1 VKLTRS
7 SNRRGSRIILV
18 VLWCGFVA
26 LIVLLIGISPLA
38 LQQLAH
44 IHGLDWVQL
53 SNIGQAYGAAVALL
67 TVLTLG
73 GVVAALIVQLRDSR
87 ATREQTARSFHL
99 ELLRMAMEQED
110 FREVMGVT
118 SADSRQ
124 ERQIIYARLW
134 VAYWLMLYRIDYL
147 SEAELR
153 LNLSREIFQSIPGRT
168 MWEGSRD
175 FYLTTASQD
184 RRSRTFYEIVNDEYA
199 RLAPL
204 MPHKVVGRSV
214 DPCLPGR
221 NPLAKQV
228 GAAILA
234 AATLAALGRLI
245 RCNNRESRH

>member
-1 VKLTRS
+1 MKSARRS
-7 SNRRGSRIILV
+7 TPRGSRITLA
-18 VLWCGFVA
+18 VLWCGFVV

-38 LQQLAH
+38 LQRLAN
-44 IHGLDWVQL
+44 IHGLDWEQL
-53 SNIGQAYGAAVALL
+53 SNIGQAYGATVALL

-73 GVVAALIVQLRDSR
+73 GVVAALIIQLKDSR

-99 ELLRMAMEQED
+99 ELLRMAMEEEGL
-110 FREVMGVT
+110 REVMGVV

-153 LNLSREIFQSIPGRT
+153 INLSREIFQSIPGRK

-204 MPHKVVGRSV
+204 VSQRMVSGRPASRFPRQYPIAKHVGV
-214 DPCLPGR
+214 
-221 NPLAKQV
+221 
-228 GAAILA
+228 AILA
-234 AATLAALGRLI
+234 AMFAALVRTL
-245 RCNNRESRH
+245 RRNNREGRH